1 MTISEVTAVTTTD
14 LTGSLGLV
22 SWGAAT
28 HITGATTHCHA
39 QIGTSEKLFRS
50 DKYRRAKELAYRG
63 APGGSTGTNIIVAFR
78 RGRYGRMRQAGTRRF
93 RCDNDSP

>member
-14 LTGSLGLV
+14 LTGSVGLV

-39 QIGTSEKLFRS
+39 QIATSEKPFRS
-50 DKYRRAKELAYRG
+50 DKYRRTKKLAYRD
-63 APGGSTGTNIIVAFR
+63 AAGGSTGTGVTAHAR
-78 RGRYGRMRQAGTRRF
+78 RRPTGRV
-93 RCDNDSP
+93 NDFETT